1 MPRLMLTDER
11 WSKLRLIMKQFGIYD
26 KPNLRQTVEG
36 ILYRMRVG
44 CPWRD
49 LPDYFGKW
57 NTIYKTFNYWAKHNK
72 LTQIFSALIKNL
84 ELATEFIDG
93 SFVKA
98 HQHSSG
104 AASSDNEAIGKSK
117 DGNNTKIHM
126 VADSKGMPISFALSA
141 GNINDSAIAPDLIAQ
156 LVSTQFLVADKGYDS
171 EAIRALIYAKGAN
184 PIIPRKSNST
194 VGNADMN
201 WDLYKSRHLVENLFA
216 RLKHFRAIATRYDKL
231 QQNFKSIV
239 ALACGFLWLTA

>member
-1 MPRLMLTDER
+1 
-11 WSKLRLIMKQFGIYD
+11 MKQLG
-26 KPNLRQTVEG
+26 
-36 ILYRMRVG
+36 
-44 CPWRD
+44 
-49 LPDYFGKW
+49 
-57 NTIYKTFNYWAKHNK
+57 
-72 LTQIFSALIKNL
+72 
-84 ELATEFIDG
+84 
-93 SFVKA
+93 
-98 HQHSSG
+98 
-104 AASSDNEAIGKSK
+104 
-117 DGNNTKIHM
+117 GNNTKIHM
-126 VADSKGMPISFALSA
+126 VADSKGMPISFTLSD